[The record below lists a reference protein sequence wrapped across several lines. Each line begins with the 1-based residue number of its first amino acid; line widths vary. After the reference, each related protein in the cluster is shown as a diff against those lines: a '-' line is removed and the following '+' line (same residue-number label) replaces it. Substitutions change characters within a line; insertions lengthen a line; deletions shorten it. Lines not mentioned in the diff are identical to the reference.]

1 MAEIYGEIPSGLK
14 TTLIA
19 PLVRALHEARLPLYE
34 IEGRAF
40 TVHVTSSEKTKSVV
54 PWYEI
59 VTEVRS
65 LRVVTAN
72 GCQRAA
78 QIKKDS
84 TPDEEQPAADK
95 EKPKGSKSIKE
106 STKKA
111 AGTVKDVGKKISDK
125 VKGEKAKLSDGERL
139 ASRSK
144 RPAVSLF
151 RACLQLTVL
160 SQTRTSCAR
169 CRRRA
174 SRPSPSPAAKAA
186 PM

>member
-1 MAEIYGEIPSGLK
+1 MSDDNNPQGPGPGGNPWVKSLMVWGGIFLALLLVVSMFGQAGQ
-14 TTLIA
+14 A
-19 PLVRALHEARLPLYE
+19 PGPAIGY
-34 IEGRAF
+34 
-40 TVHVTSSEKTKSVV
+40 SEFR
-54 PWYEI
+54 E
-59 VTEVRS
+59 
-65 LRVVTAN
+65 RVV
-72 GCQRAA
+72 
-78 QIKKDS
+78 
-84 TPDEEQPAADK
+84 
-95 EKPKGSKSIKE
+95 
-106 STKKA
+106 